1 MDDLKEIKNI
11 IMGVIYKVRKGNY
24 VFDYLS
30 FMGAPLPTARID
42 EDGNE
47 IPMTVEE
54 IDAWRDDYL
63 KNHSEEEEGRGDRL
77 AFAKGKE

>member
-1 MDDLKEIKNI
+1 
-11 IMGVIYKVRKGNY
+11 MGVIYKVRKGNY

-47 IPMTVEE
+47 IPMTVDE
-54 IDAWRDDYL
+54 IDAYRENFL
-63 KNHSEEEEGRGDRL
+63 KSN
-77 AFAKGKE
+77 KGTSDLHDSD

>member
-1 MDDLKEIKNI
+1 MDDLKEIINI
-11 IMGVIYKVRKGNY
+11 IMGVIYKIRKGNY

-42 EDGNE
+42 ENGNE

-54 IDAWRDDYL
+54 IDAYRENYF
-63 KNHSEEEEGRGDRL
+63 KEHPEKRL
-77 AFAKGKE
+77 ANEDCINKKGG